1 MSRGGETC
9 GQGTPGLT
17 SVPSCLFQAP
27 HTITV
32 LQPEEP
38 RHLPQPPPMTATD
51 PQSHVG
57 TNSYNA
63 YQSPRQTA
71 RPNNS
76 VSHPLSLTLEAS
88 SLHFSPPRIQ
98 VGLLDFWVLTI
109 SRVNWRASPSG
120 DRVSA
125 VLKTIAA
132 TPSLPVLL
140 TVCPSMGLSHSRPGK
155 ES

>member
-1 MSRGGETC
+1 MVTQPENQGVNFLEAPTATLSTPPTMIHGGSPI
-9 GQGTPGLT
+9 QD
-17 SVPSCLFQAP
+17 CLAP

-98 VGLLDFWVLTI
+98 
-109 SRVNWRASPSG
+109 
-120 DRVSA
+120 
-125 VLKTIAA
+125 
-132 TPSLPVLL
+132 
-140 TVCPSMGLSHSRPGK
+140 
-155 ES
+155 